1 MKKLIAVILLLAMT
15 LPAAALSEEP
25 VASPDG
31 MWSFYWDARELN
43 ESLGSKNRMSF
54 DIQCYNLYIFDD
66 GSAYMTSVDIRDGKT
81 DFSMGALSGIW
92 IGDASGMTVRVGDRT
107 YKAWIDESDRLFLKM
122 TDRMAFIFTRIPSYD
137 YKEGKI
143 K

>member
-1 MKKLIAVILLLAMT
+1 MKKLITIILILAI
-15 LPAAALSEEP
+15 LPAAALSEESA
-25 VASPDG
+25 ASPVG

-66 GSAYMTSVDIRDGKT
+66 GSAYMTSGNIRDGKT

-92 IGDASGMTVRVGDRT
+92 IGDANEMTIRVGNQT
-107 YKAWIDESDRLFLKM
+107 YKAWINESDRLFLKM
-122 TDRMAFIFTRIPSYD
+122 TDSMAFIFTRISSYD
-137 YKEGKI
+137 YKEGTI